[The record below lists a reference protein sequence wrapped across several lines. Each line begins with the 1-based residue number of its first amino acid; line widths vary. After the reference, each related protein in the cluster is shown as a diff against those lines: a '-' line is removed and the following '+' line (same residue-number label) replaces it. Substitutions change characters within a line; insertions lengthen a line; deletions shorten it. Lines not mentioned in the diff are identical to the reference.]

1 MQTIQTAVISCYYAK
16 QENQC
21 KKFCQTDRDAFGTW
35 VSLLIRCQKKERLFI
50 GVFWAGYYT
59 ACHVVMLLSRDPHPL
74 LGFSPN
80 SHPFP
85 FYPPNFCLSFTADL
99 MNSCIIIIKDSSPST
114 IRLSCERV
122 VNTISFAKCG
132 TSTFVMILS
141 FLCIFFAN
149 YSSHIHL

>member
-1 MQTIQTAVISCYYAK
+1 MPSRKINAK
-16 QENQC
+16 SFARQIEMLLAHGSVYWL
-21 KKFCQTDRDAFGTW
+21 DA
-35 VSLLIRCQKKERLFI
+35 RRKKERLFI

>member
-50 GVFWAGYYT
+50 GVVWAGYC
-59 ACHVVMLLSRDPHPL
+59 CHVVMLLSRDPLPL

-80 SHPFP
+80 SPSIPLLPTQFLP
-85 FYPPNFCLSFTADL
+85 SFTADL

-114 IRLSCERV
+114 ILLSCERV
-122 VNTISFAKCG
+122 VNCKHHLFCQLY
-132 TSTFVMILS
+132 IL
-141 FLCIFFAN
+141 LN
-149 YSSHIHL
+149 VGH

>member
-50 GVFWAGYYT
+50 GVFWAGY
-59 ACHVVMLLSRDPHPL
+59 CLSCSNVVEQGTPILL

-114 IRLSCERV
+114 ILLSCERV